1 MLDFTK
7 ITFNE
12 LDDTDKP
19 YQVFYGYEL
28 DQNGIDDL
36 LRIYAD
42 DKDIP
47 EDAIVQNIELC
58 LTCYS
63 RHDYKL
69 EACCTDINNKQYW
82 IELSFRL
89 TNCDEFI
96 KIIPECERIK
106 IKKSL

>member
-12 LDDTDKP
+12 LDVTDKP

-58 LTCYS
+58 LTLYS
-63 RHDYKL
+63 RHDCKL
-69 EACCTDINNKQYW
+69 EVCCTDINNKQYW
-82 IELSFRL
+82 IELIFRL

>member
-12 LDDTDKP
+12 LDVTDKP
-19 YQVFYGYEL
+19 CQVFYGYEL

-58 LTCYS
+58 LTFYS
-63 RHDYKL
+63 RHDCKL

-96 KIIPECERIK
+96 EIIPECERIK